1 MSIYKNLIGYGPR
14 AKHNGRYYSI
24 LGSGLSSNLEE
35 GSKFDNE
42 DYQLGNYF
50 LDEEVASRRA
60 FVETLSRKIFQF
72 SEYCAQTKPLDVS
85 QPWYYVDCDLDGC
98 FFKVASTSSDKQNWQ
113 VSYFADKEDCIRAV
127 KEIAEPM
134 KNDYDKATNEWLE
147 WKAEQSKNK

>member
-24 LGSGLSSNLEE
+24 LGSGLGIHLEE

-60 FVETLSRKIFQF
+60 FVETVSRKIFQF
-72 SEYCAQTKPLDVS
+72 SEYCAQTKPLDIS
-85 QPWYYVDCDLDGC
+85 QSWYYVDYDAEGD
-98 FFKVASTSSDKQNWQ
+98 FFKVASIPSNKMNWQ
-113 VSYFADKEDCIRAV
+113 VSYFMDKEDCIRAV

-134 KNDYDKATNEWLE
+134 KNDYDKATSDWLE
-147 WKAEQSKNK
+147 WKAKNEK

>member
-24 LGSGLSSNLEE
+24 LGSGLGSHLEE

-72 SEYCAQTKPLDVS
+72 SEYCAQTKPLDVTK
-85 QPWYYVDCDLDGC
+85 PWYYVDYDAEGD
-98 FFKVASTSSDKQNWQ
+98 FFKVASIPSNKMNWQ
-113 VSYFADKEDCIRAV
+113 TSYFMDKEDCIRAV
-127 KEIAEPM
+127 NEIAEPM
-134 KNDYDKATNEWLE
+134 KSDYDKATSEWLE
-147 WKAEQSKNK
+147 WKAKNEK

>member
-1 MSIYKNLIGYGPR
+1 MSIYKSIIGYGPR

-24 LGSGLSSNLEE
+24 LGPGLGSHLEE

-60 FVETLSRKIFQF
+60 FIETLSRKIFQF
-72 SEYCAQTKPLDVS
+72 SEYCAQTKPLDIS
-85 QPWYYVDCDLDGC
+85 QPWYYVDYDPEGC
-98 FFKVASTSSDKQNWQ
+98 FFKVASTSSNKQNWQ
-113 VSYFADKEDCIRAV
+113 VSYFADEKDCIRAV

-134 KNDYDKATNEWLE
+134 KNDYDKAISDWLE
-147 WKAEQSKNK
+147 WKVKQNKNK

>member
-24 LGSGLSSNLEE
+24 LGSGLGSHLEE
-35 GSKFDNE
+35 ESKFDNE

-85 QPWYYVDCDLDGC
+85 QPWYYVDMDVDGC
-98 FFKVASTSSDKQNWQ
+98 FFNVASTSSDKRNWQ

-134 KNDYDKATNEWLE
+134 KNDYDKAKSEWLE
-147 WKAEQSKNK
+147 WKAKNEK

>member
-14 AKHNGRYYSI
+14 AKYNGRYYSI
-24 LGSGLSSNLEE
+24 LGFGSSANLEK
-35 GSKFDNE
+35 GDKFDDE
-42 DYQLGNYF
+42 GYKLGNYF

-85 QPWYYVDCDLDGC
+85 RPWYYVDCDPDGC
-98 FFKVASTSSDKQNWQ
+98 FFKVASTSSNKRNWQ

-134 KNDYDKATNEWLE
+134 KNDYYKVREDYLK
-147 WKAEQSKNK
+147 WKAEQNK